1 MEKIFQSVT
10 LFIGTL
16 GTTSF
21 IVQTIIVFVLI
32 IILIKTL
39 GKYGIIDF
47 VIDKFKKSKEEK
59 KTIDTKIS
67 DLENNVKEI
76 SKDIVRILSE
86 NNSHNEDVNLELIT
100 TISKLDISINRMEAT
115 LTDLKSDIKDRD
127 TIKEMN
133 YKLDSIRD
141 SAGNN
146 W

>member
-21 IVQTIIVFVLI
+21 IVQAIIVFVLI